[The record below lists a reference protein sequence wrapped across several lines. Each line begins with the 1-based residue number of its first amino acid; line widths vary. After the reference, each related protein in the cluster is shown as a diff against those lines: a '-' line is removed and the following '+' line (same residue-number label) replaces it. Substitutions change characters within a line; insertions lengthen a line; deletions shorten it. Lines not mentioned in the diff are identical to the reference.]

1 MRLSLWP
8 QSLFG
13 RLIAASIVALL
24 LAQLASLVF
33 VARERERFILQGSV
47 REWSRRIAEVTTM
60 LQGMDDTERAAV
72 VTRLSERPLRFGHRG
87 RDVLIL
93 RDGLFPA
100 PDLGFREG
108 PGGPEDALG
117 PPFHGPGSPPG
128 GREEGRHRGAGPARG
143 AEPTASGTERA
154 PLGPERTAP
163 SGERMT
169 PQDSKRAM
177 RAAERGGPGAAPAA
191 SADPAPR
198 DTAPGRPGAQPS
210 TSDAEPASARGSGHP
225 PPGAARSGPLG
236 PAGPPGAGG
245 MGPAG
250 LGSNGPVVPFSKA
263 GDLEGTFEQQLRMA
277 LGEGFEV
284 HVARTADPAKKAISI
299 SGPLFSEPHD
309 SDSELYDAT
318 VKFPDGYTALFRVTR
333 LARGAPLPRGLFMNL
348 ALLVVVMSVALFA
361 TARSITRP
369 LSELATAADN
379 VGRHLRQP
387 KIAERGARELRNAA
401 RAFNT
406 MQDRLQRYLDS
417 RSRVLAAMSHDL
429 KTPLTRLRLQV
440 EMLDDSA
447 AQTRIGK
454 QLDEMESM
462 VHGALALFRGLDDN
476 EAFTPLD
483 INEMLA
489 TLQSEF
495 AEMSAKVSIEGRA
508 TRSILGKPQALRRC
522 LTNLIQNAVKFG
534 SQATV
539 LVEDGSALVIRVRDD
554 GPGIPESELER
565 VFEPFYRLESSRNR
579 DTGGSG
585 LGLSIAR
592 DVVQA
597 HGGSL
602 VLANLPLRGL
612 EAVVTLPRA

>member
-1 MRLSLWP
+1 
-8 QSLFG
+8 
-13 RLIAASIVALL
+13 
-24 LAQLASLVF
+24 
-33 VARERERFILQGSV
+33 
-47 REWSRRIAEVTTM
+47 
-60 LQGMDDTERAAV
+60 
-72 VTRLSERPLRFGHRG
+72 
-87 RDVLIL
+87 
-93 RDGLFPA
+93 
-100 PDLGFREG
+100 
-108 PGGPEDALG
+108 
-117 PPFHGPGSPPG
+117 
-128 GREEGRHRGAGPARG
+128 
-143 AEPTASGTERA
+143 
-154 PLGPERTAP
+154 
-163 SGERMT
+163 
-169 PQDSKRAM
+169 
-177 RAAERGGPGAAPAA
+177 
-191 SADPAPR
+191 
-198 DTAPGRPGAQPS
+198 
-210 TSDAEPASARGSGHP
+210 
-225 PPGAARSGPLG
+225 
-236 PAGPPGAGG
+236 
-245 MGPAG
+245 
-250 LGSNGPVVPFSKA
+250 
-263 GDLEGTFEQQLRMA
+263 
-277 LGEGFEV
+277 V
-284 HVARTADPAKKAISI
+284 HVAPTADQAKKAIWI
-299 SGPLFSEPHD
+299 SGPLFSEARD
-309 SDSELYDAT
+309 GGTEFYDAT

-348 ALLVVVMSVALFA
+348 AVLVIVMSVALFA

-369 LSELATAADN
+369 LSELASAADS
-379 VGRHLRQP
+379 VGRDLRQP
-387 KIAERGARELRNAA
+387 KIAERGARELRHAA

-440 EMLDDSA
+440 EMLDDAA
-447 AQTRIGK
+447 AQARIGK

-476 EAFTPLD
+476 EAFTPID

-522 LTNLIQNAVKFG
+522 LTNLLANAVKFG
-534 SQATV
+534 SQAMV
-539 LVEDGSALVIRVRDD
+539 LVEDGPSLVIRVRDD
-554 GPGIPESELER
+554 GPGIPEAELER

-602 VLANLPLRGL
+602 VLANLPVRGL